1 MIKEKFPHL
10 KIHPFFK
17 SKFGKIISILIT
29 QYFVFL
35 AWLTFR
41 VEDINVLPYVMYKYL
56 VWDFAIDSTI
66 QIISHNK
73 LPIVLIIGFF
83 ILNYISY
90 KKDLTKKLSELK
102 SKYWILILITILT
115 LILLFYDPFPEEFIY
130 FRF

>member
-1 MIKEKFPHL
+1 M
-10 KIHPFFK
+10 
-17 SKFGKIISILIT
+17 G
-29 QYFVFL
+29 
-35 AWLTFR
+35 
-41 VEDINVLPYVMYKYL
+41 
-56 VWDFAIDSTI
+56 FATDSTI

-73 LPIVLIIGFF
+73 LPIVLIVGFF